1 MSGTN
6 RAPRLVR
13 GRKKGAEFTQAGPPM
28 QRHPPR
34 KPGRDSPRPQT
45 AAQGSAST
53 STSSPLH
60 PRNRNWRDS
69 QARRTALH
77 THLQTLPDVRAAE
90 RPPYNECMQSE
101 SPLDTLISAAD
112 RALRSVFAP
121 AKATRPMPLPPPVL
135 PATPQPGSVSDDL
148 ATGAGAHREPS
159 APRANPTSAHSTAST
174 APGARDTSAAG
185 ANPLSAH
192 PTAGAAPSARD
203 TSATTAG
210 ANPTSAHPTAGT
222 APSTRDSSTTGQ
234 AAPSSSASEAPSASA
249 ASASTAT
256 NSAAGNAT
264 ETSAPRR
271 PGDLTDAEKRT
282 AAALMRVNHAGE
294 IAAQALY
301 HGQALMARSTATR
314 ELLLK
319 AAREETD
326 HLAWCETR
334 LRDLD
339 SRPSLLNPLWY
350 AGSFAIGAAAA
361 LLGDRISLGFVVETE
376 RQVEGHLDE
385 HLARLPPGDARSR
398 AILQTMQADEI
409 AHGMSAKAAGGAEL
423 PAPVRALMR
432 STALVMTRT
441 AYWI

>member
-1 MSGTN
+1 
-6 RAPRLVR
+6 
-13 GRKKGAEFTQAGPPM
+13 
-28 QRHPPR
+28 
-34 KPGRDSPRPQT
+34 
-45 AAQGSAST
+45 
-53 STSSPLH
+53 
-60 PRNRNWRDS
+60 
-69 QARRTALH
+69 
-77 THLQTLPDVRAAE
+77 
-90 RPPYNECMQSE
+90 MQSE

-121 AKATRPMPLPPPVL
+121 AKASRPMPLPPPAL

-148 ATGAGAHREPS
+148 ATGAGAHRATNDS
-159 APRANPTSAHSTAST
+159 ASRASTSAESV
-174 APGARDTSAAG
+174 AAG
-185 ANPLSAH
+185 S
-192 PTAGAAPSARD
+192 
-203 TSATTAG
+203 
-210 ANPTSAHPTAGT
+210 
-222 APSTRDSSTTGQ
+222 
-234 AAPSSSASEAPSASA
+234 
-249 ASASTAT
+249 
-256 NSAAGNAT
+256 AT

-271 PGDLTDAEKRT
+271 PGDLTDAEKRA

-385 HLARLPPGDARSR
+385 HLVRLPPGDTRSR

-432 STALVMTRT
+432 STALVMTHT